1 MIYDLRV
8 YEHAE
13 GRADAV
19 RERFLSEVATR
30 FPDHGIELVG
40 VFVDAETDRLT
51 YLTRFPHEEAR
62 SAAWASFAA
71 DAGWQAAKK
80 ASEVGGPLVTRQHC
94 AVLKPAMAGLP
105 IA

>member
-19 RERFLSEVATR
+19 RERFLAEVAPR
-30 FPDHGIELVG
+30 FPRHGIELVG
-40 VFVDAETDRLT
+40 VFVDAATFRLT
-51 YLTRFPHEEAR
+51 YLTRFPDEQAR
-62 SAAWASFAA
+62 AAAWASFGA
-71 DAGWQAAKK
+71 DPGWQAAKR
-80 ASEVGGPLVTRQHC
+80 ASEVDGPLVTSQHC
-94 AVLKPAMAGLP
+94 MVLTPAMAGLP